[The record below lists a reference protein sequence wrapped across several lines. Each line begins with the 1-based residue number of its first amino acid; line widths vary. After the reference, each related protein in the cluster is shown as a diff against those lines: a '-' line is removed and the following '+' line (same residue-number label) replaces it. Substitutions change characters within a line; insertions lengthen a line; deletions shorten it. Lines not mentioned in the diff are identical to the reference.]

1 MQIASRNLFSLCA
14 LALSLVA
21 PPMSLLFGQIEPAT
35 GLDYIPF
42 ATATEQSVSTGQPL
56 MVLGFTEG

>member
-1 MQIASRNLFSLCA
+1 MQIASRNLFYLCA
-14 LALSLVA
+14 LALIAS
-21 PPMSLLFGQIEPAT
+21 PMPLLFGQEEPAA